1 MRSFVIS
8 NKNGVSIKLLS
19 YGGIINEINVP
30 DKYGKIENIVLSYS
44 KLRDYINDEFYIGAL
59 IGRYANRVKN
69 SSFTI
74 NGINYELEP
83 NEGLNH
89 LHGGKSGFHKVEW
102 TVDSQSKYSVT
113 LSNFYKHL
121 ENGYPGNLKV
131 KVKYTISKN
140 NIFDVE
146 FFANSDLDTHF
157 NPTIHPYFNLNPA
170 SKTILNHNLKIN
182 SKNYLPI
189 DDQYIPTNETKNV
202 KSTPF
207 DFQVSK
213 KIGIDIQLKNKQL
226 EIAKGYDH
234 CFVLDKEQNFAAKL
248 SESES
253 GRLIQIY
260 TDQPGIQLY
269 TGNHLKGIF
278 LKNQGLCL
286 ETQHFPNSPNISSF
300 PSTLLKANTN
310 YYSKTSYHLKNF

>member
-1 MRSFVIS
+1 MRSFVIY
-8 NKNGVSIKLLS
+8 NKNGISIKLLS

-30 DKYGKIENIVLSYS
+30 DKYGKIENIVLSYTN
-44 KLRDYINDEFYIGAL
+44 LRDYINDEFYLGAL

-170 SKTILNHNLKIN
+170 SKTILNHNLKIS

-207 DFQVSK
+207 DFKVSK
-213 KIGIDIQLKNKQL
+213 KIGVDIQLKNKQL

-234 CFVLDKEQNFAAKL
+234 CFILDNEQNFAAKL

-278 LKNQGLCL
+278 LKNQGSCL